1 MISIGRKLEK
11 LINIGDNVI
20 CIDIEKITINIEETT
35 KVVSVSYLTL
45 GNSYK
50 IIDIRTENSI
60 PLYYLIRDDRENTSS
75 SACYLSYYDIN
86 CFVSIQ
92 EYREQQID
100 KVLK

>member
-11 LINIGDNVI
+11 LIKIGDNVI
-20 CIDIEKITINIEETT
+20 CINIEEIT
-35 KVVSVSYLTL
+35 KLVSVSYLTL
-45 GNSYK
+45 GNPYK
-50 IIDIRTENSI
+50 IIDIRTKNSI
-60 PLYYLIRDDRENTSS
+60 PLYYLIRDDRNN
-75 SACYLSYYDIN
+75 LSYYDIN